1 MRCVRLLLLEEEV
14 NMLLLYD
21 KGQLELGNVKGQL
34 LGIEDAQH
42 VNLLYDCLHTA
53 LQLAHTLLIAR
64 ILLENMLQ
72 DIVPN
77 RYLLIEIHLL

>member
-14 NMLLLYD
+14 NMLLLYN

-42 VNLLYDCLHTA
+42 VNLLYDRLHTA
-53 LQLAHTLLIAR
+53 LQFAHTLLVAC
-64 ILLENMLQ
+64 ILLENML
-72 DIVPN
+72 
-77 RYLLIEIHLL
+77 